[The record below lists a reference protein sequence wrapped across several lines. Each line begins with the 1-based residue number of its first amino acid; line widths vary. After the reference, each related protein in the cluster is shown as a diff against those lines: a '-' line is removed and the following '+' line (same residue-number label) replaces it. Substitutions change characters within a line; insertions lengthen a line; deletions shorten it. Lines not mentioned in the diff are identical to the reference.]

1 MIRIAPPFALAA
13 TILALVASVRAQS
26 DTPIQEARVKEALEW
41 LASDDLKGRDTPSE
55 GLELAAE
62 WISKRFEAAGLL
74 PGSADGYRHGYTLP
88 GERLDSDAVSLVVKA
103 TVGEGEKKETKTIE
117 LKGGVDVR
125 LLRPGSAADSSAEDA
140 NIVLASDPRLER
152 TLQMGGA
159 RKPTVVVVAE
169 DHPFWAS
176 AAGARSLLSRRIR
189 NSAPLFLV
197 REAALPEEL
206 RTLRQDGDKP
216 MPPSWSLEWKGAA
229 AAPIEIPLANLIGV
243 VKGSEK
249 PDEYIVVS
257 AHYDHVGVGAPVDG
271 DAIHNGADDD
281 ATGTTAVLLLAEAIA
296 KGPQPKRSIAFVCFS
311 AEEKGLKGSAAFV
324 ENPPMPLSQFVCNV
338 NIEMLGRPEQGKQKQ
353 AWITGREYSDFASVC
368 ADSMQRSGIQ
378 VVDFPMAKN
387 LFAASDN
394 LSFAK
399 KGIVAHSISA
409 GSLHSDY
416 HKPTDEVSRID
427 VPHMT
432 AVIRGIELF
441 VRDLANRDAAPQWNE
456 EGKKVIE
463 RLGSR

>member
-13 TILALVASVRAQS
+13 TILALLASARAQS

-103 TVGEGEKKETKTIE
+103 TVGEGEKQETKTIE

-176 AAGARSLLSRRIR
+176 AAGARS
-189 NSAPLFLV
+189 
-197 REAALPEEL
+197 
-206 RTLRQDGDKP
+206 
-216 MPPSWSLEWKGAA
+216 
-229 AAPIEIPLANLIGV
+229 
-243 VKGSEK
+243 
-249 PDEYIVVS
+249 
-257 AHYDHVGVGAPVDG
+257 
-271 DAIHNGADDD
+271 
-281 ATGTTAVLLLAEAIA
+281 
-296 KGPQPKRSIAFVCFS
+296 
-311 AEEKGLKGSAAFV
+311 
-324 ENPPMPLSQFVCNV
+324 
-338 NIEMLGRPEQGKQKQ
+338 
-353 AWITGREYSDFASVC
+353 
-368 ADSMQRSGIQ
+368 
-378 VVDFPMAKN
+378 
-387 LFAASDN
+387 
-394 LSFAK
+394 
-399 KGIVAHSISA
+399 
-409 GSLHSDY
+409 
-416 HKPTDEVSRID
+416 
-427 VPHMT
+427 
-432 AVIRGIELF
+432 
-441 VRDLANRDAAPQWNE
+441 
-456 EGKKVIE
+456 
-463 RLGSR
+463 